1 MADGKKKIGIFR
13 RIAKYFRDTWGEFR
27 KIVWPTRKQVRN
39 NVIIVLVTIVVVGIV
54 VFGLDTLFTW
64 IRSLIINAF

>member
-1 MADGKKKIGIFR
+1 MADGKKKNGFFR
-13 RIAKYFRDTWGEFR
+13 RIGKYFRDTWGEFR
-27 KIVWPTRKQVRN
+27 KIVWPTRKQVLN
-39 NVIIVLVTIVVVGIV
+39 NVIVVLVTIVVVGIV

>member
-1 MADGKKKIGIFR
+1 MAEEKKKNGFFR
-13 RIAKYFRDTWGEFR
+13 RIGKYFRDTWGEFK
-27 KIVWPTRKQVRN
+27 KIVWPTRKQVIN
-39 NVIIVLVTIVVVGIV
+39 NVIVVLVTSVVVGVV

>member
-1 MADGKKKIGIFR
+1 MAEEKKKNGFFR
-13 RIAKYFRDTWGEFR
+13 RIGKYFRDTWGEFK
-27 KIVWPTRKQVRN
+27 KIVWPTRKQVIN
-39 NVIIVLVTIVVVGIV
+39 NVIVVLVTIVVVGVV